1 MSPRKL
7 LRYVDKESLSKIKLR
22 YNNINKD
29 KPDSAPV
36 ILNLEEY
43 EALRLNVYRGLPQG
57 QCANELNISQP
68 TFSRIL
74 SSSIKKLV
82 GAIVEEKDFEIVGG
96 NITYKDWGGWG
107 CWDCDHEW
115 QDDPV
120 ENICPECGSSK
131 IFRLKKLVTSY
142 TPSNSK

>member
-7 LRYVDKESLSKIKLR
+7 LRNVDKESLSKIKLR
-22 YNNINKD
+22 YNNITKD
-29 KPDSAPV
+29 KPDSAPI

-74 SSSIKKLV
+74 SSGIKKLV
-82 GAIVEEKDFEIVGG
+82 GAIVEENDFEIVGG
-96 NITYKDWGGWG
+96 NITYKDWEGWG

-115 QDDPV
+115 QDESPK
-120 ENICPECGSSK
+120 CPKCGSSK
-131 IFRLKKLVTSY
+131 IFILKKLMTSY
-142 TPSNSK
+142 TPSKSN

>member
-22 YNNINKD
+22 YNNISKN

-43 EALRLNVYRGLPQG
+43 EALTLNVYRGLPQG

-115 QDDPV
+115 QDESPK
-120 ENICPECGSSK
+120 CPECGSSK
-131 IFRLKKLVTSY
+131 IFILKKLMTSY